1 VTRRQL
7 EQIELTITVED
18 TGIGMTPEQCSHLFQ
33 AFTKSDS
40 STTRRFG
47 GTGLELTISRSL
59 VALMGA
65 SLRVTSHA
73 GIGST
78 FSYAPCWYPGQ
89 RRACACW

>member
-1 VTRRQL
+1 MQPLV
-7 EQIELTITVED
+7 
-18 TGIGMTPEQCSHLFQ
+18 S
-33 AFTKSDS
+33 
-40 STTRRFG
+40 G
-47 GTGLELTISRSL
+47 GTGLELTISHRL